1 MGADEIEEFP
11 PRLPPFLRHPLA
23 GGWL

>member
-23 GGWL
+23 GVWL